1 MKIIK
6 QEYKINAPIE
16 KVWEA
21 LTDSKE
27 IERWSGAKATM
38 KPQEGTKFKLWDGEI
53 YGTNV
58 KVVPLKTLVQNW
70 YSGDWDKPSILTFNL
85 EKKDAKTV
93 VKLTHQGVPE
103 NELNDIENGWK
114 DYYMNPLKELVEEN

>member
-16 KVWEA
+16 KVWQA
-21 LTDSKE
+21 LTNSKE
-27 IERWSGAKATM
+27 IEKWSGAKTTM
-38 KPQEGTKFKLWDGEI
+38 KPQEGTKFKLWDGDI
-53 YGTNV
+53 YGTNI

-85 EKKDAKTV
+85 EKKDNKTI
-93 VKLTHQGVPE
+93 VKLTHEGVPE
-103 NELNDIENGWK
+103 KELNDIENGWK

>member
-6 QEYKINAPIE
+6 QEYEINASIE
-16 KVWEA
+16 KVWHA

-27 IERWSGAKATM
+27 IEKWSGARATM
-38 KPQEGTKFKLWDGEI
+38 KPQEGTEFKLWDGEI
-53 YGTNV
+53 YGTNI
-58 KVVPLKTLVQNW
+58 KVVPLKTLAQNW
-70 YSGDWDKPSILTFNL
+70 YSGDWDKPSILTFSL
-85 EKKDAKTV
+85 EKKDNKTI
-93 VKLTHQGVPE
+93 VKLTHEAVPE

>member
-1 MKIIK
+1 MEIIK
-6 QEYKINAPIE
+6 QEYKINASIE
-16 KVWEA
+16 KVWQA

-27 IERWSGAKATM
+27 IEKWSGAKTTM
-38 KPQEGTKFKLWDGEI
+38 KPQEGTKFKLWDGDI
-53 YGTNV
+53 YGTNI

-70 YSGDWDKPSILTFNL
+70 YSTDWDKPSILTFNL

>member
-1 MKIIK
+1 MKTIK

-16 KVWEA
+16 KVWQA

-27 IERWSGAKATM
+27 IEKWSGAKATM
-38 KPQEGTKFKLWDGEI
+38 KPQERMKFKLWDGEI
-53 YGTNV
+53 YGTNI
-58 KVVPLKTLVQNW
+58 KIVPLKTLVQNW
-70 YSGDWDKPSILTFNL
+70 YSRDWEKPSILTFNL
-85 EKKDAKTV
+85 EKKDNKTI
-93 VKLTHQGVPE
+93 VKLTHEQVPE